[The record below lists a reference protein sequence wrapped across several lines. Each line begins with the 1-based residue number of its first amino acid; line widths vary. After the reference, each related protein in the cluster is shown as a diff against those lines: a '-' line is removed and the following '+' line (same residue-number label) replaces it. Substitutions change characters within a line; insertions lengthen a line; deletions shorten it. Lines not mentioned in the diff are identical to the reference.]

1 MSLILLK
8 SLLWSRRPV
17 ASSSK
22 TDTAPSRSVVPPISN
37 VFIPPLA
44 SEKKTEETC
53 VSNSGVDLE
62 AQTTTDGIS
71 STSTEPSKGNSRAPS
86 SSSSNVRVF
95 FRQKCIAIKNFRPT
109 ARMVSDA
116 IIGLSDGMTVPF
128 ALTAGLSSFGDTR
141 IVQLGGIAELVAG
154 MISMGVGGALGAKA
168 ESDGYKAKLAETV
181 KLVIQSSAEAITLVH
196 DVLRPFGFDL
206 PQRDTIANN
215 LMQSSDR
222 MVDFLMRF
230 HYQEKQPDPS
240 RPMTCGFTIGIGY
253 AVGGF
258 IPLIPYF
265 CVERKEV
272 LMALYISIAI
282 MAVTLF
288 MFGFFK
294 TVLLAEADRDRSTWK
309 AFLGGLEML
318 AVGGGAAAVAVGIVH
333 GINMSMTD

>member
-1 MSLILLK
+1 MSLILLRN
-8 SLLWSRRPV
+8 LLWYRRPV
-17 ASSSK
+17 ASSCK
-22 TDTAPSRSVVPPISN
+22 TDTAASTSGAPTTGN
-37 VFIPPLA
+37 VIIPPLA
-44 SEKKTEETC
+44 VLKNAGETC
-53 VSNSGVDLE
+53 VLTSGVDLE
-62 AQTTTDGIS
+62 AQTATDGS
-71 STSTEPSKGNSRAPS
+71 SPTSTEPPRCSSRAPS
-86 SSSSNVRVF
+86 SSSSKVTIF
-95 FRQKCIAIKNFRPT
+95 LRQKSIAIKNFRPT

-168 ESDGYKAKLAETV
+168 ESDGYKAKLADTV
-181 KLVIQSSAEAITLVH
+181 KQVVQSSAEAVALVH

-206 PQRDTIANN
+206 PQRDTIAHN

-230 HYQEKQPDPS
+230 HYQEKRPDPS
-240 RPMTCGFTIGIGY
+240 RPMACGFTIGIGY
-253 AVGGF
+253 AVGGL

-265 CVERKEV
+265 CVERNQV
-272 LMALYISIAI
+272 LVALYISIGI

-288 MFGFFK
+288 IFGFFK

-309 AFLGGLEML
+309 AFLGGFEML